1 MCRGGRDRTPDFGS
15 WARRVSITLL
25 RGVTHAASARY
36 CYWILQS
43 NLSHYQLHVP
53 VQLPCYDFVPITNLP
68 TCCFFKYSQKL
79 KHPFHNPYGK
89 PAFRPWRAV
98 CTELQN
104 LFTAA
109 WLICDYWRFQLHAFQ
124 IAESDSYW
132 EDIYFETPIRRP
144 TTVIFIVANV

>member
-1 MCRGGRDRTPDFGS
+1 MCRGGRGRTTDFGS
-15 WARRVSITLL
+15 WAQHVSITLL
-25 RGVTHAASARY
+25 REKLRPLLRAQ
-36 CYWILQS
+36 ILRS

-68 TCCFFKYSQKL
+68 TCCFDECSQKL
-79 KHPFHNPYGK
+79 KHPARNPYGK

-132 EDIYFETPIRRP
+132 EDIYFEAPKRP
-144 TTVIFIVANV
+144 TAVIFIVANV